1 MSGNGKFHTRN
12 QWTEEFE
19 SHLAASLAVCLLRGI
34 LNYGLYLSF
43 PLYVAMMVVGSIHR
57 EECPVNKR
65 IPWYLILG
73 KKMLDLQFRCYTK
86 QWIFTSFFKGWLSV
100 QSVGNFTRHT
110 WNSLKVCTELYPSSD
125 RSIQIPSFCH
135 FCNNKRH

>member
-73 KKMLDLQFRCYTK
+73 KTTRFVGLAQF
-86 QWIFTSFFKGWLSV
+86 ILPFLV
-100 QSVGNFTRHT
+100 IDN
-110 WNSLKVCTELYPSSD
+110 
-125 RSIQIPSFCH
+125 
-135 FCNNKRH
+135 

>member
-1 MSGNGKFHTRN
+1 MSSNGKFHTRN

-73 KKMLDLQFRCYTK
+73 KTTRFVGLAQFIANLQDTAL
-86 QWIFTSFFKGWLSV
+86 LSYQYLGRAV
-100 QSVGNFTRHT
+100 ISRNQRRIEQTRDC
-110 WNSLKVCTELYPSSD
+110 L
-125 RSIQIPSFCH
+125 SIVVFCQ
-135 FCNNKRH
+135 NKLIEEDIRKFLLCFS